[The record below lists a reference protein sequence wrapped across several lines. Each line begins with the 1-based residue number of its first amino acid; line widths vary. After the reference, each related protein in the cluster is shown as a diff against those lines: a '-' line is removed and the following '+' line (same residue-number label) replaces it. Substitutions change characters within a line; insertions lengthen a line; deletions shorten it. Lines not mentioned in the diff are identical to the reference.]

1 LLGVIGAILNLIPY
15 IGGLVAVGLTG
26 IIILTN
32 TGDTYMMLESVGVYL
47 IVQFID
53 NNFFVPRIIGSSVKL
68 NALFSIVA
76 VLIGGALCGIGGM
89 FLSIPFMA
97 VIKVICDHVDD
108 LKPWGMLLGDAES
121 ARWHLLRF
129 SPRTKLVKRK
139 SSSERINKKA
149 S

>member
-1 LLGVIGAILNLIPY
+1 MVLASIV
-15 IGGLVAVGLTG
+15 V
-26 IIILTN
+26 
-32 TGDTYMMLESVGVYL
+32 YM

-97 VIKVICDHVDD
+97 VVKVICDHVDD

-121 ARWHLLRF
+121 ARWHLLRL
-129 SPRTKLVKRK
+129 SPRMKIIKRK
-139 SSSERINKKA
+139 SRAENLNKKA